1 MLRLSPPSPCP
12 DGCLALAH
20 PWQRP
25 SGPCRV
31 LGLALVAAVSLAGCG
46 SDAGD
51 PGAAVP
57 QPSSATVDEDAG
69 TEDARDESQRAR
81 PVLASPSELA
91 VDQGDPLAAVR
102 ARGSGRV
109 VVVYTP
115 SDGWSYEDSR
125 GHLTGVNIEILRDF
139 FAWVEAREGVRL
151 NVAWAPDEDW
161 ARFYRRVRNGSE
173 GVFGVGNVTITQER
187 RGELDFSP
195 PYLNNVAVLITHASV
210 PELESLEASPEAFE
224 GFTAYPYRGTLHEE
238 RINRLRERRIPG
250 LRVIP
255 LESNEEILGTIAE
268 GPERLAFIDVHGYWR
283 AMERGLPIRRHP
295 AADDASET
303 FGVILP
309 RGSDWTPLLEEFF
322 EEGDGYRNRP
332 RYLEVLREH
341 LGEGLA
347 ELLEEARLSREA
359 LATPDAPGPRDA
371 PDPPD
376 PPDPPAT

>member
-1 MLRLSPPSPCP
+1 MPQFPPSGHLEAAPGVVRRCRAAP
-12 DGCLALAH
+12 ALRPVLAL
-20 PWQRP
+20 
-25 SGPCRV
+25 
-31 LGLALVAAVSLAGCG
+31 LAAVTIAGAGCG

-51 PGAAVP
+51 PATGVP
-57 QPSSATVDEDAG
+57 QPAAPVLDEG
-69 TEDARDESQRAR
+69 TRTDEAREDPRQNR

-115 SDGWSYEDSR
+115 SDGWSYEDAGR
-125 GHLTGVNIEILRDF
+125 RLTGVNVEILRDF

-151 NVAWAPDEDW
+151 DVSWAADDDW

-173 GVFGVGNVTITQER
+173 GVFGIGNVTITQER

-210 PELESLEASPEAFE
+210 PELESLEASTEAFE

-255 LESNEEILGTIAE
+255 LESNDEILGTIAE
-268 GPERLAFIDVHGYWR
+268 GPERLAFIDVHAYWR

-303 FGVILP
+303 FGVVLP

-322 EEGDGYRNRP
+322 EEGEGYRNRP
-332 RYLEVLREH
+332 RYLEILREH
-341 LGEGLA
+341 LGEGLT
-347 ELLEEARLSREA
+347 ELLEEARLSREE
-359 LATPDAPGPRDA
+359 LAAPGP
-371 PDPPD
+371 PPG
-376 PPDPPAT
+376 